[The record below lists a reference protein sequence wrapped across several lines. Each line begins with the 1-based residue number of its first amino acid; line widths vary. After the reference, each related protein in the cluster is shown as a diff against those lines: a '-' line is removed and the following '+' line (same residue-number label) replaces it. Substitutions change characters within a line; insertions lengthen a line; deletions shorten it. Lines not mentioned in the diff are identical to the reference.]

1 MMARDQEGAE
11 YLSVEIVLLVVLLVM
26 AVAMAL

>member
-26 AVAMAL
+26 AVAMYL

>member
-11 YLSVEIVLLVVLLVM
+11 YLRVEIVLLVVLLVM
-26 AVAMAL
+26 ALAMAL